1 MPNAAKQPSGKA
13 ESTNNASRDILS
25 NVPLT
30 ALLFWFPIIGLM
42 VSGFFQIGQ
51 AWRTGVWV
59 VALAILGAACT
70 VNALRCGRVHCYVTG
85 PFFLAMAIVA
95 LLYGVGVIPLGTNG
109 WNFIGGAVL
118 IGALILCCLPEALLG
133 RYRRAGEADR

>member
-1 MPNAAKQPSGKA
+1 MPNAANQPGEEP

-25 NVPLT
+25 NAPLS
-30 ALLFWFPIIGLM
+30 ALLFWLPIIGLV

-59 VALAILGAACT
+59 VALAIMGASCV

-85 PFFLAMAIVA
+85 PFFLALAIVA
-95 LLYGVGVIPLGTNG
+95 LLYGIGVIPLGTNG
-109 WNFIGGAVL
+109 WNLIGGVVL
-118 IGALILCCLPEALLG
+118 IGALVLCCLPEAFLG

>member
-1 MPNAAKQPSGKA
+1 
-13 ESTNNASRDILS
+13 
-25 NVPLT
+25 
-30 ALLFWFPIIGLM
+30 
-42 VSGFFQIGQ
+42 
-51 AWRTGVWV
+51 
-59 VALAILGAACT
+59 
-70 VNALRCGRVHCYVTG
+70 
-85 PFFLAMAIVA
+85 MAIVA